1 MAGQKRT
8 KTEYRGI
15 YYNETTGK
23 YDIKF
28 NYKSYNAAKQRND
41 YKSKWKYNVA
51 TIGEARTGAD
61 AEREEQ
67 AGGQGYNITGGF

>member
-51 TIGEARTGAD
+51 TIGEAK
-61 AEREEQ
+61 AELALMQSGKNRQER
-67 AGGQGYNITGGF
+67 